1 MAVRGGLSPLSGLK
15 FVKLLIQLVGEI
27 LNLSGKSQGNVM
39 DISEISGC
47 GNHTSV
53 VLVFHFEVV
62 TITFFLIAI
71 SFFFVFFSVVF
82 FLFFLLSGTEV
93 FYKGMMWPRL

>member
-1 MAVRGGLSPLSGLK
+1 
-15 FVKLLIQLVGEI
+15 
-27 LNLSGKSQGNVM
+27 M

-47 GNHTSV
+47 GNHTSL

-62 TITFFLIAI
+62 TITFFLIVI
-71 SFFFVFFSVVF
+71 GFFFVFFFVV

-93 FYKGMMWPRL
+93 FSMGMM